1 MKDFWII
8 NITNKVIIIG
18 DLNLEIG
25 PFKTL
30 NLMDS
35 KHFSYTYKMLE
46 ESKTNGSLYKKRNV
60 IKIRTKPLE
69 KKSNNILINYHTYD
83 KENKVWSFDTKGIMP
98 SRKKSIYEITQ
109 EKYEEL
115 NVSDEDFAETNAEIE
130 SNIDQEKA

>member
-83 KENKVWSFDTKGIMP
+83 KENKAWSFDTKGIMP

>member
-60 IKIRTKPLE
+60 IKIITKPLE